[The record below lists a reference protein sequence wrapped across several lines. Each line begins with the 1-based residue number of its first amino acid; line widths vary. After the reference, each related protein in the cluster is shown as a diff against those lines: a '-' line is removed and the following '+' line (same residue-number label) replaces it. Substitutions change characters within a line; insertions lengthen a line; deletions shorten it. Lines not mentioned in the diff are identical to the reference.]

1 MTMANE
7 NLLSPQ
13 LVSKFAN
20 HPILSTI
27 CLLFLL
33 SIGSQTIY
41 NVYFHP
47 LSKFPGPLLARSSLL
62 WRCWHTLRGRSH
74 RAIQAQHEKYGSVFR
89 VSPNELSFSS
99 VSSWK
104 AIYGPPSANQ
114 PQLVKSEFYD
124 TFGGGFKEPCIGS
137 ERRPAVHARKKRYL
151 AAAFSSQALH
161 SQEAIVQ
168 RCWNKFIEKVGP
180 VSQED
185 PKGVNVVDWFE
196 MAAFDMLG
204 EMAFG
209 ESFGCIESGKHHFWL
224 DLILK
229 HLFEVTLLDN
239 LGRFP
244 LLDAV
249 SRYVLPWLTTRVRS
263 KHQRYSREKVQKRL
277 DARDAGHDF
286 LTRLVSG
293 VESGEVSQEEITAH
307 ASTLIIAGGE
317 TTAHTLAS
325 ATYYLLKT
333 PNALKKLA
341 EEVRSHYQSYED
353 IDANTA
359 LQLPYLRAVIDEA
372 LRIHPSGAQG
382 FPRISPGIVIDG
394 HYVPVGVEVY
404 TSAWSVV
411 HDPGNFHEPMIFK
424 PERWLDKNC
433 TDVKEAS
440 QPFSLGY
447 RACIG
452 RNFAWM
458 EMTICLAKLIFKYDW
473 ELLDPDLDWE
483 AASRCFVMWW
493 KAPIPVRFTE
503 RVR

>member
-7 NLLSPQ
+7 NFLSPQ

-20 HPILSTI
+20 HPILSTL
-27 CLLFLL
+27 CLLVRPPYKIIFRLSNRTHHQCGLTQPDLQFLL
-33 SIGSQTIY
+33 SIGSQAIY

-47 LSKFPGPLLARSSLL
+47 LSGVAG
-62 WRCWHTLRGRSH
+62 HTLRGRSH
-74 RAIQAQHEKYGSVFR
+74 RVIQAQHEKYGSVFR

-99 VSSWK
+99 
-104 AIYGPPSANQ
+104 
-114 PQLVKSEFYD
+114 LVKSEFYD

-137 ERRPAVHARKKRYL
+137 ERRPAVHAQKKKYL

-168 RCWNKFIEKVGP
+168 RCWNQFIEKVGP

-185 PKGVNVVDWFE
+185 PKGVNV
-196 MAAFDMLG
+196 
-204 EMAFG
+204 
-209 ESFGCIESGKHHFWL
+209 
-224 DLILK
+224 
-229 HLFEVTLLDN
+229 
-239 LGRFP
+239 RFP

-263 KHQRYSREKVQKRL
+263 KHQRYSRDKVQKRL
-277 DARDAGHDF
+277 DARDA
-286 LTRLVSG
+286 
-293 VESGEVSQEEITAH
+293 ESGEVSREEITAH
-307 ASTLIIAGGE
+307 ASTLISP
-317 TTAHTLAS
+317 LAS
-325 ATYYLLKT
+325 ATYYLLTT

-372 LRIHPSGAQG
+372 LRVHPSGAQG
-382 FPRISPGIVIDG
+382 FPRISPGVVIDG
-394 HYVPVGVEVY
+394 HYVPAGVEVY
-404 TSAWSVV
+404 TSSWSVV
-411 HDPGNFHEPMIFK
+411 HDPSNFHEPMIFK